1 MPTDAPR
8 HPIMLSRTV
17 RAGLPF
23 DGRTRAGGH
32 GFAGVPTAVGLM
44 AHHELTLGVSGLPD
58 PATGYLIGIQ
68 DLDALARTHLF
79 PLLQAA
85 IAAGAPIPP
94 AEALLRQMGE
104 AAARHL
110 PPSVHL
116 DVLRW
121 EPSPYVQH
129 EWSPGMPDTALLT
142 EHFEFSASH
151 RLHVPALG
159 DEENRRIFG
168 KCNHPGGHG
177 HNYRVAVTVAVPV
190 GGAPAAPV
198 DALAR
203 IVGHWVIDRFDHKHL
218 NADCAEFR
226 ELNPS
231 VEHIAMTC
239 HGLLRAP
246 LAAEGLELRSVTVWE
261 TAKTG
266 ATYPAPVR

>member
-1 MPTDAPR
+1 MTADATR
-8 HPIMLSRTV
+8 HPIALTRTV
-17 RAGLPF
+17 RAGLTF
-23 DGRTRAGGH
+23 DGGAAPGGH
-32 GFAGVPTAVGLM
+32 GFAGIPAAAGLM
-44 AHHELTLGVSGLPD
+44 AHHELTIGVSGVPD
-58 PATGYLIGIQ
+58 HATGYLIGIQ
-68 DLDALARTHLF
+68 ELDALARTHLF
-79 PLLQAA
+79 PQLQAA
-85 IAAGAPIPP
+85 IAGRTPAPP
-94 AEALLRQMGE
+94 AEALVRQLGQ

-110 PPSVHL
+110 PPTVRL

-121 EPSPYVQH
+121 EPSPYLQH
-129 EWSPGMPDTALLT
+129 EWRPDMPDTALLT

-177 HNYRVAVTVAVPV
+177 HNYRVAVTVAVRA

-198 DALAR
+198 DALSR
-203 IVGHWVIDRFDHKHL
+203 IVGHEVIDRFDHKHL

-226 ELNPS
+226 TLNPS

-246 LAAEGLELRSVTVWE
+246 LAAAGLELRSVTVWE
-261 TAKTG
+261 TAKTA
-266 ATYPAPVR
+266 ATYPAPGR

>member
-1 MPTDAPR
+1 
-8 HPIMLSRTV
+8 
-17 RAGLPF
+17 
-23 DGRTRAGGH
+23 
-32 GFAGVPTAVGLM
+32 
-44 AHHELTLGVSGLPD
+44 
-58 PATGYLIGIQ
+58 
-68 DLDALARTHLF
+68 
-79 PLLQAA
+79 
-85 IAAGAPIPP
+85 
-94 AEALLRQMGE
+94 
-104 AAARHL
+104 
-110 PPSVHL
+110 
-116 DVLRW
+116 
-121 EPSPYVQH
+121 
-129 EWSPGMPDTALLT
+129 MPDTALLT